1 MTKKIRY
8 SELTSPPLTRFTPVA
23 TPAVKPPTP
32 AETPAPPAPPA
43 QEPHAP
49 RSRRTSAPIDLARAL
64 SQARATEALKAAETL
79 AHVELRA
86 AAAHARGL
94 AAAEAA
100 ESVAVVSPTV
110 AEPMAVEPPPREATL
125 RGRATASVEAHP
137 FEDEHDEP
145 RGPLRPLRERAR
157 NREGIA
163 ELLMFRIG
171 GERFAVELMCV
182 EEAIDLPDVH
192 HVPEMPPA
200 MLGVITVRGI
210 LTSVYT
216 PRDAL
221 GLSLSDGT
229 SALIFRRGRSRLAV
243 VVDEVD
249 DVMTLDLANVRD
261 TAALEAGEGVLLG
274 VVRQRDALLALVDAD
289 ALIAACLA
297 VPILETA

>member
-1 MTKKIRY
+1 MTKKRIRY
-8 SELTSPPLTRFTPVA
+8 SEFGPLTPA
-23 TPAVKPPTP
+23 TSM
-32 AETPAPPAPPA
+32 PA
-43 QEPHAP
+43 QPPRAAQRGAP
-49 RSRRTSAPIDLARAL
+49 VDLARAL
-64 SQARATEALKAAETL
+64 TAAREKE
-79 AHVELRA
+79 A
-86 AAAHARGL
+86 AAV
-94 AAAEAA
+94 AAAVAA
-100 ESVAVVSPTV
+100 PRPAPRRPTPARSSTAVVP
-110 AEPMAVEPPPREATL
+110 
-125 RGRATASVEAHP
+125 GRA
-137 FEDEHDEP
+137 
-145 RGPLRPLRERAR
+145 LRDRVRAR
-157 NREGIA
+157 SGQVEV
-163 ELLMFRIG
+163 LLFRVAN
-171 GERFAVELMCV
+171 ERFGIELAEV
-182 EEAIDLPDVH
+182 EEAIDIPPVH